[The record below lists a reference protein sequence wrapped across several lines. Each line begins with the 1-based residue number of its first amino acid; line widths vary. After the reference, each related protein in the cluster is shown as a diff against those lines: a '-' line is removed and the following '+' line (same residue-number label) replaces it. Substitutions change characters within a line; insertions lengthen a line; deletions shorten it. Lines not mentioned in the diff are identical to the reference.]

1 DFLSYA
7 LSLMRSHTSEHSDLL
22 PIVDVSALKHI
33 AYVLDAYIFFA
44 RGLSYKNGDGKKVNE
59 SSRHSISLDIGYDNS
74 ENEDD
79 DDDLL
84 SFTDELYSVA
94 VLSDTSITKTSEDPG
109 SILSQPPHSFFR
121 RSESMDFLGE
131 SDVPNLFEIPLP
143 VALPLAEKPHLLQ
156 PSARKEDLFGRP
168 RITHS
173 DGATSS
179 MGLSSRVASLVTK
192 IEKTEMDDTSAS
204 SLGKGEPKAVFSSE
218 PSTLSSSNFSPV
230 VESVSSSSVDP
241 DTQSSSTTIT
251 QSSEASNLDA
261 KMSKDQGKTSSDE
274 AELHSMHNLL
284 PLLLTLVFSDVVL
297 QRSRLTLELFSK
309 VFLEDVGT
317 EHKSILHELGGFEV
331 RESNF
336 RKLMEKLRAGQSID
350 LQLNVER
357 SRDLL
362 IQQTFKQ
369 LNQHFKRRSSSAQPM
384 AVLRVKVIFKNEP
397 GEGTGVARS
406 FYTAISEALLSS
418 DKLPPLDAVLPGAN
432 ARKSSTSMHPML
444 AARLYK
450 REQESEDQGRT
461 ARYRERNGGG
471 RRGFSSSGPTPLLL
485 SAPPYYKKSSSRANR
500 AYERSKQAIGER
512 LYPKVMAIH
521 PVWVPKITGMLLGLP
536 AYELLL
542 LLRSER
548 NLHDRNPQ
556 TKQAGRKM
564 VVVQGHFAV
573 KRKMKKR
580 RKWTRKAVSIVDLD
594 GSPPL
599 FFQPGKR
606 GLYAPTSWGEMN
618 EARLNAYRN
627 VGRLLG
633 LCLLQNELCP
643 LPLCRH
649 VLKVILGRK
658 VNWHDLAFFDPNLYE
673 SLRQLVLDGEQEDG
687 GVLDALELTFVVDL
701 QPEEGGQQVPL
712 VPDGDA
718 LPVTKANV
726 RDYVR
731 KYALQRMLI
740 CCKKPLEKIRQ
751 GVYDVIP
758 RSALQSLTAE
768 DLRLLAN
775 GCGHVGVHTLIS
787 YTLFNDESGKTGTS
801 AEKLTQ
807 FRRWFWSVVDR
818 FSSVERQELLYFWTG
833 SPALPASE
841 DGFQPMP
848 TITIRPPDDHHLPTA
863 NTCISRLYVPLYS
876 SRKILKQKLSIAIK
890 TKNFGFV

>member
-1 DFLSYA
+1 
-7 LSLMRSHTSEHSDLL
+7 
-22 PIVDVSALKHI
+22 K
-33 AYVLDAYIFFA
+33 
-44 RGLSYKNGDGKKVNE
+44 
-59 SSRHSISLDIGYDNS
+59 
-74 ENEDD
+74 
-79 DDDLL
+79 
-84 SFTDELYSVA
+84 
-94 VLSDTSITKTSEDPG
+94 
-109 SILSQPPHSFFR
+109 
-121 RSESMDFLGE
+121 
-131 SDVPNLFEIPLP
+131 
-143 VALPLAEKPHLLQ
+143 
-156 PSARKEDLFGRP
+156 
-168 RITHS
+168 
-173 DGATSS
+173 
-179 MGLSSRVASLVTK
+179 
-192 IEKTEMDDTSAS
+192 
-204 SLGKGEPKAVFSSE
+204 
-218 PSTLSSSNFSPV
+218 
-230 VESVSSSSVDP
+230 
-241 DTQSSSTTIT
+241 
-251 QSSEASNLDA
+251 
-261 KMSKDQGKTSSDE
+261 
-274 AELHSMHNLL
+274 
-284 PLLLTLVFSDVVL
+284 
-297 QRSRLTLELFSK
+297 
-309 VFLEDVGT
+309 
-317 EHKSILHELGGFEV
+317 V

-461 ARYRERNGGG
+461 GNKALSVPQIISILANPP
-471 RRGFSSSGPTPLLL
+471 SSIRSTQNRKP
-485 SAPPYYKKSSSRANR
+485 KKLKFPANR

-548 NLHDRNPQ
+548 NLHDRVD
-556 TKQAGRKM
+556 QA
-564 VVVQGHFAV
+564 ATLL
-573 KRKMKKR
+573 MKSTT
-580 RKWTRKAVSIVDLD
+580 TRDQDENSGSSTPKEEAVSIVDLD

-818 FSSVERQELLYFWTG
+818 FSSVERQEL
-833 SPALPASE
+833 
-841 DGFQPMP
+841 
-848 TITIRPPDDHHLPTA
+848 
-863 NTCISRLYVPLYS
+863 
-876 SRKILKQKLSIAIK
+876 
-890 TKNFGFV
+890 